1 MSLASN
7 FGKLKS
13 QAGMEEWEGAVG
25 AGWEATGRA
34 MWREDVFVFEVHC
47 VPSLGPISHRIS
59 APAMAHAGKGSKS
72 VLGVCLR
79 GLSLPRGVVR
89 S

>member
-25 AGWEATGRA
+25 AGWEATGQA
-34 MWREDVFVFEVHC
+34 MWREDVFVFEVHR

>member
-1 MSLASN
+1 MGGHSGSRLGSYW
-7 FGKLKS
+7 
-13 QAGMEEWEGAVG
+13 AGDVEGS
-25 AGWEATGRA
+25 
-34 MWREDVFVFEVHC
+34 VFVFEVHR

>member
-25 AGWEATGRA
+25 AGWEATGRG
-34 MWREDVFVFEVHC
+34 DVEGRC
-47 VPSLGPISHRIS
+47 VC
-59 APAMAHAGKGSKS
+59 
-72 VLGVCLR
+72 V
-79 GLSLPRGVVR
+79 
-89 S
+89 